1 MAPPPSARRAAARR
15 DTPRPEAGSAR
26 LVASSPAAGSAG
38 MRGRLLR
45 AWREGVKAA
54 RGAAGRAGAAPPWR
68 VLFFGTDRFA
78 VTALRALEAVR
89 EPSEDALV
97 SRLEVV
103 TLPSRQPGDLPVRSC
118 ARELQ
123 LPVHE
128 WPHTGPVGQFDVGV
142 VASFGRL
149 LSEDLILQFPYG
161 VLNVHPS
168 HLPRWRGPAPIFHTV
183 LHGDKVTGVT
193 IMEIRPKRF
202 DVGPIIKQEEF
213 PVPPHC
219 TAKELEV
226 MLSKKGANMLISVLK
241 NLPESL
247 KNKREQPKEGV
258 TFAPKITI
266 AKSCIIWE
274 EQTAAQIIQLH
285 RAIGSV
291 FPLQTLWKGT
301 TVKLRDFVE
310 VDNIPGFADR
320 ILDDSGAVPGSLL
333 YHKVSQTLIA
343 RCKEG
348 WVGIKT
354 VILKKQL
361 TAVDFYN
368 GYMHTWF
375 QQNSRTVHQECRFQT
390 LKLSTPKKTPKK
402 KEILAQDIKQ

>member
-1 MAPPPSARRAAARR
+1 MRAR
-15 DTPRPEAGSAR
+15 
-26 LVASSPAAGSAG
+26 V
-38 MRGRLLR
+38 LR
-45 AWREGVKAA
+45 AWSEGV
-54 RGAAGRAGAAPPWR
+54 RAAGPPWR

-78 VTALRALEAVR
+78 VTTLRALWAAG
-89 EPSEDALV
+89 EPSEHSLV

-103 TLPSRQPGDLPVRSC
+103 TLPSRLPGDLPVRSC

-128 WPHTGPVGQFDVGV
+128 WPHTGPAGQFDVGV

-149 LSEDLILQFPYG
+149 LSEELILQFPYG

-168 HLPRWRGPAPIFHTV
+168 CLPRWRGPAPIVHTV

-202 DVGPIIKQEEF
+202 DVGPIIKQEEVA
-213 PVPPHC
+213 VPPRC
-219 TAKELEV
+219 TAQELEG
-226 MLSKKGANMLISVLK
+226 MLAKMGASMLLAVLK

-247 KNKREQPKEGV
+247 KNKKEQPKEGV
-258 TFAPKITI
+258 TFAPKISI
-266 AKSCIIWE
+266 AKSCIKWE

-285 RAIGSV
+285 RAIGSM

-301 TVKLRDFVE
+301 AIKLLDFVE
-310 VDNIPGFADR
+310 VDNMPGYFDQ
-320 ILDDSGAVPGSLL
+320 IQKDCEVVPGSVLF
-333 YHKVSQTLIA
+333 HKKSQTLMA

-348 WVGIKT
+348 WAGIKT
-354 VILKKQL
+354 VILKKKL

-368 GYMHTWF
+368 GYMHSWF
-375 QQNSRTVHQECRFQT
+375 QQNPRTVHRECRFQT
-390 LKLSTPKKTPKK
+390 LKLSTAKKTL
-402 KEILAQDIKQ
+402 KERRILVQDIKP

>member
-1 MAPPPSARRAAARR
+1 
-15 DTPRPEAGSAR
+15 
-26 LVASSPAAGSAG
+26 

-45 AWREGVKAA
+45 AWREGAK
-54 RGAAGRAGAAPPWR
+54 APPWR

-78 VTALRALEAVR
+78 VTSLRALQAAR
-89 EPSEDALV
+89 EPREDSVV
-97 SRLEVV
+97 SSLEVV
-103 TLPSRQPGDLPVRSC
+103 TLSSRLPGDLPVRSC

-128 WPHTGPVGQFDVGV
+128 WPDTGPVGQFDVGV

-168 HLPRWRGPAPIFHTV
+168 CLPRWRGPAPVVHTV

-202 DVGPIIKQEEF
+202 DVGPIIKQEEIA
-213 PVPPHC
+213 VPPHC

-226 MLSKKGANMLISVLK
+226 MLSKLGANMLISVLR

-247 KNKREQPKEGV
+247 KHKKEQPTEGV
-258 TFAPKITI
+258 TFAPKISV
-266 AKSCIIWE
+266 AKSCIKWE
-274 EQTAAQIIQLH
+274 EQTAAQIIRLH
-285 RAIGSV
+285 RAIGSM
-291 FPLQTLWKGT
+291 FPLQTLWKGSA
-301 TVKLRDFVE
+301 VKLLDFVE
-310 VDNIPGFADR
+310 VDNVPDIADQ
-320 ILDDSGAVPGSLL
+320 ILNGHGAVPGSLL
-333 YHKVSQTLIA
+333 YHKPSQTLVA
-343 RCKEG
+343 RCKED

-354 VILKKQL
+354 VILRKKL

-368 GYMHTWF
+368 GYMHSWF
-375 QQNSRTVHQECRFQT
+375 QQNPRTVHQECRFQT
-390 LKLSTPKKTPKK
+390 LKLSPSKKTLKER
-402 KEILAQDIKQ
+402 EILA

>member
-1 MAPPPSARRAAARR
+1 MKRDRRGVRIRR
-15 DTPRPEAGSAR
+15 RGGDR
-26 LVASSPAAGSAG
+26 LQCLVHP
-38 MRGRLLR
+38 
-45 AWREGVKAA
+45 
-54 RGAAGRAGAAPPWR
+54 
-68 VLFFGTDRFA
+68 
-78 VTALRALEAVR
+78 R

-310 VDNIPGFADR
+310 VDNIPGF
-320 ILDDSGAVPGSLL
+320 
-333 YHKVSQTLIA
+333 
-343 RCKEG
+343 EG

-402 KEILAQDIKQ
+402 KEILMFLC

>member
-1 MAPPPSARRAAARR
+1 LQ
-15 DTPRPEAGSAR
+15 R
-26 LVASSPAAGSAG
+26 LVLP
-38 MRGRLLR
+38 
-45 AWREGVKAA
+45 
-54 RGAAGRAGAAPPWR
+54 
-68 VLFFGTDRFA
+68 
-78 VTALRALEAVR
+78 R
-89 EPSEDALV
+89 EPSEDSLV

-103 TLPSRQPGDLPVRSC
+103 TLPSRLPGDLPVRSC

-128 WPHTGPVGQFDVGV
+128 WPHTGPAGRFDVGV

-161 VLNVHPS
+161 VLNIHPS
-168 HLPRWRGPAPIFHTV
+168 CLPRWRGPAPIIHTV

-213 PVPPHC
+213 AVPPRC

-226 MLSKKGANMLISVLK
+226 ILSKMGANMLISVLK

-247 KNKREQPKEGV
+247 KNKKEQPEEGV
-258 TFAPKITI
+258 TFAPKISI
-266 AKSCIIWE
+266 AKSCIRWE
-274 EQTAAQIIQLH
+274 EQTATQIIQLH

-301 TVKLRDFVE
+301 AVKLLDFVE
-310 VDNIPGFADR
+310 VDDIPGFADK
-320 ILDDSGAVPGSLL
+320 ILNDCGAVPGSLL
-333 YHKVSQTLIA
+333 YHKSSQTLIA

-348 WVGIKT
+348 WVGIKA
-354 VILKKQL
+354 VILKKKL

-368 GYMHTWF
+368 GYMHSWF
-375 QQNSRTVHQECRFQT
+375 QQKSRAVHQECRFQT
-390 LKLSTPKKTPKK
+390 LKLSMAKKTL
-402 KEILAQDIKQ
+402 KER

>member
-1 MAPPPSARRAAARR
+1 
-15 DTPRPEAGSAR
+15 
-26 LVASSPAAGSAG
+26 

-54 RGAAGRAGAAPPWR
+54 RGAAGRAGTPPWR

-78 VTALRALEAVR
+78 VAALRALEAVR
-89 EPSEDALV
+89 EPSKDSLV

-103 TLPSRQPGDLPVRSC
+103 TLPSRLPGDLPVRSC
-118 ARELQ
+118 AQELQ

-168 HLPRWRGPAPIFHTV
+168 CLPRWRGPAPIVHTV

-213 PVPPHC
+213 AVPPCC

-226 MLSKKGANMLISVLK
+226 MLAKMGANMLISVLK

-247 KNKREQPKEGV
+247 KNKKEQPKEGV
-258 TFAPKITI
+258 TFD
-266 AKSCIIWE
+266 
-274 EQTAAQIIQLH
+274 QILN
-285 RAIGSV
+285 
-291 FPLQTLWKGT
+291 
-301 TVKLRDFVE
+301 DC
-310 VDNIPGFADR
+310 
-320 ILDDSGAVPGSLL
+320 GAVPGSLL
-333 YHKVSQTLIA
+333 YHKESQMLIA

-354 VILKKQL
+354 VILKKKL

-368 GYMHTWF
+368 GYMHSWF
-375 QQNSRTVHQECRFQT
+375 QQNSRTVHQECRFET
-390 LKLSTPKKTPKK
+390 LKLSTTKKTVKER
-402 KEILAQDIKQ
+402 EILAQDVKQ

>member
-1 MAPPPSARRAAARR
+1 LQC
-15 DTPRPEAGSAR
+15 
-26 LVASSPAAGSAG
+26 LVHP
-38 MRGRLLR
+38 
-45 AWREGVKAA
+45 
-54 RGAAGRAGAAPPWR
+54 
-68 VLFFGTDRFA
+68 
-78 VTALRALEAVR
+78 R
-89 EPSEDALV
+89 EPRKNSLV
-97 SRLEVV
+97 STLEVV
-103 TLPSRQPGDLPVRSC
+103 TLPSRLPGDLPVRSC

-149 LSEDLILQFPYG
+149 LSEELILQFPYG

-168 HLPRWRGPAPIFHTV
+168 CLPRWRGPAPIIHTV

-213 PVPPHC
+213 AVPPCC

-226 MLSKKGANMLISVLK
+226 MLAKLGADMLLSVLK

-247 KNKREQPKEGV
+247 KNKKEQPREGI
-258 TFAPKITI
+258 TFAPKISL
-266 AKSCIIWE
+266 AKSCIKWE

-285 RAIGSV
+285 RAIGSM
-291 FPLQTLWKGT
+291 FPLQTLWKDT
-301 TVKLRDFVE
+301 TVKLLDFVE
-310 VDNIPGFADR
+310 VDKIPGFADQT
-320 ILDDSGAVPGSLL
+320 LYDHGAVPGSLL
-333 YHKVSQTLIA
+333 YHKASKTLIA

-368 GYMHTWF
+368 GYMHSWF
-375 QQNSRTVHQECRFQT
+375 QRSSRTVHQECRFQT
-390 LKLSTPKKTPKK
+390 LKLSMAKKTL
-402 KEILAQDIKQ
+402 KEREV

>member
-1 MAPPPSARRAAARR
+1 PFLMHLRDPSK
-15 DTPRPEAGSAR
+15 DS
-26 LVASSPAAGSAG
+26 V
-38 MRGRLLR
+38 
-45 AWREGVKAA
+45 
-54 RGAAGRAGAAPPWR
+54 
-68 VLFFGTDRFA
+68 
-78 VTALRALEAVR
+78 
-89 EPSEDALV
+89 V

-103 TLPSRQPGDLPVRSC
+103 TLPSCLPGDLPVRNC

-168 HLPRWRGPAPIFHTV
+168 CLPRWRGPAPIIHTV

-213 PVPPHC
+213 AVPPHC
-219 TAKELEV
+219 TAKELEG
-226 MLSKKGANMLISVLK
+226 MLSEMGANMLIAVLK

-247 KNKREQPKEGV
+247 KKKKEQPKEGV
-258 TFAPKITI
+258 TFAPKISI
-266 AKSCIIWE
+266 AKSCIKWE
-274 EQTAAQIIQLH
+274 EQTAAQILQLH
-285 RAIGSV
+285 RAIGSM

-301 TVKLRDFVE
+301 TVKLLDFVE
-310 VDNIPGFADR
+310 VDEIPGFADEA
-320 ILDDSGAVPGSLL
+320 LNNHGSVPGSLL
-333 YHKVSQTLIA
+333 YHKASQTLMA
-343 RCKEG
+343 RCREG
-348 WVGIKT
+348 WIGIKS
-354 VILKKQL
+354 VILKKKL

-368 GYMHTWF
+368 GYMHSWF
-375 QQNSRTVHQECRFQT
+375 QQSSRTVHQECRFQT
-390 LKLSTPKKTPKK
+390 LKLTMAKKTL
-402 KEILAQDIKQ
+402 KERGV

>member
-1 MAPPPSARRAAARR
+1 
-15 DTPRPEAGSAR
+15 
-26 LVASSPAAGSAG
+26 

-45 AWREGVKAA
+45 AWREGLKAA
-54 RGAAGRAGAAPPWR
+54 GGGVGARARREPPWR

-78 VTALRALEAVR
+78 VTALRALQAAR
-89 EPSEDALV
+89 EPSKDLLV

-103 TLPSRQPGDLPVRSC
+103 TLPSRLPRGLPVKSC
-118 ARELQ
+118 AQELQ

-168 HLPRWRGPAPIFHTV
+168 FLPRWRGPAPIVHTI

-213 PVPPHC
+213 AVPPRC
-219 TAKELEV
+219 TTKELEEI
-226 MLSKKGANMLISVLK
+226 LSKMGANMLLSVLK

-247 KNKREQPKEGV
+247 ENKKEQPKEGV
-258 TFAPKITI
+258 TFAPKVSV
-266 AKSCIIWE
+266 AKSCIKWE
-274 EQTAAQIIQLH
+274 EQTAAQVIRLH
-285 RAIGSV
+285 RAIGSM
-291 FPLQTLWKGT
+291 FPLQTLWKGSP
-301 TVKLRDFVE
+301 VKLMNFVE
-310 VDNIPGFADR
+310 VDNIPDLADQV
-320 ILDDSGAVPGSLL
+320 LNDDEAVPGSLL

-354 VILKKQL
+354 VVLKKKL
-361 TAVDFYN
+361 RAVDFYN
-368 GYMHTWF
+368 GYMHPWF

-390 LKLSTPKKTPKK
+390 LRLSPAKKTL
-402 KEILAQDIKQ
+402 KERNTGAGYKTIDVS

>member
-1 MAPPPSARRAAARR
+1 LQH
-15 DTPRPEAGSAR
+15 
-26 LVASSPAAGSAG
+26 LVHS
-38 MRGRLLR
+38 
-45 AWREGVKAA
+45 
-54 RGAAGRAGAAPPWR
+54 
-68 VLFFGTDRFA
+68 
-78 VTALRALEAVR
+78 R
-89 EPSEDALV
+89 EPGEDSLV

-103 TLPSRQPGDLPVRSC
+103 TLPSRLPGGLPVRSC

-123 LPVHE
+123 LPVYE

-168 HLPRWRGPAPIFHTV
+168 CLPRWRGPAPIVHTV

-202 DVGPIIKQEEF
+202 DVGPIIKQEEVA
-213 PVPPHC
+213 VPPQC
-219 TAKELEV
+219 TAQELEG
-226 MLSKKGANMLISVLK
+226 MLAKMGANMLLAVLK

-247 KNKREQPKEGV
+247 KNKKEQPKEGV
-258 TFAPKITI
+258 TFAPKISVV
-266 AKSCIIWE
+266 KSCIKWE

-285 RAIGSV
+285 RAIGSM
-291 FPLQTLWKGT
+291 FPLQTLWKDT
-301 TVKLRDFVE
+301 TIKLLDFVE
-310 VDNIPGFADR
+310 VDNIPGFSDQMLNDCGV
-320 ILDDSGAVPGSLL
+320 IPGSVLF
-333 YHKVSQTLIA
+333 HKVSQTLIA

-354 VILKKQL
+354 VILKKKL

-368 GYMHTWF
+368 GYMHSWF
-375 QQNSRTVHQECRFQT
+375 QQNPRIVHQECRFQT
-390 LKLSTPKKTPKK
+390 LKLSTAKKTL
-402 KEILAQDIKQ
+402 KERGI

>member
-1 MAPPPSARRAAARR
+1 
-15 DTPRPEAGSAR
+15 
-26 LVASSPAAGSAG
+26 

-54 RGAAGRAGAAPPWR
+54 RGVAGQAGGPPWR

-78 VTALRALEAVR
+78 VTALRALEAAR
-89 EPSEDALV
+89 EPSEELLV

-103 TLPSRQPGDLPVRSC
+103 TLPSRLPGDLPVRSC

-123 LPVHE
+123 VPVHE

-168 HLPRWRGPAPIFHTV
+168 CLPRWRGPAPIVHTV

-213 PVPPHC
+213 VVPPRC

-226 MLSKKGANMLISVLK
+226 VLAKMGANMLISVLK

-247 KNKREQPKEGV
+247 KNKKEQPKEGV
-258 TFAPKITI
+258 TFAPKISI
-266 AKSCIIWE
+266 AKSCIKWE

-285 RAIGSV
+285 RAIGSM

-301 TVKLRDFVE
+301 TVKLLDFVE
-310 VDNIPGFADR
+310 VDTIPGFI
-320 ILDDSGAVPGSLL
+320 ILKDGSSLL
-333 YHKVSQTLIA
+333 PFSFV
-343 RCKEG
+343 
-348 WVGIKT
+348 
-354 VILKKQL
+354 LKKKL

-368 GYMHTWF
+368 GYMHSWF
-375 QQNSRTVHQECRFQT
+375 QQSSRTVHQECRFQT
-390 LKLSTPKKTPKK
+390 LKLSTAKKTLKER
-402 KEILAQDIKQ
+402 EILCDSLNGRK

>member
-1 MAPPPSARRAAARR
+1 
-15 DTPRPEAGSAR
+15 
-26 LVASSPAAGSAG
+26 

-45 AWREGVKAA
+45 AWREGLKATGSGVGS
-54 RGAAGRAGAAPPWR
+54 RRQPPWR

-78 VTALRALEAVR
+78 VATLRALQAAR
-89 EPSEDALV
+89 EPNRGMLV

-103 TLPSRQPGDLPVRSC
+103 TLPSHLPIELPVKSC

-128 WPHTGPVGQFDVGV
+128 WPQTGPVGHFDVGV

-161 VLNVHPS
+161 VLNIHPS
-168 HLPRWRGPAPIFHTV
+168 CLPRWRGPAPIVHTV

-193 IMEIRPKRF
+193 VMEIRPKRF
-202 DVGPIIKQEEF
+202 DVGPIIKQEEC
-213 PVPPHC
+213 PVPPQC
-219 TAKELEV
+219 TTKELEV
-226 MLSKKGANMLISVLK
+226 ILAEMGANMLLSVLK

-247 KNKREQPKEGV
+247 ANKKEQPKEGV
-258 TFAPKITI
+258 TFAPKISV
-266 AKSCIIWE
+266 AKSCINWE

-285 RAIGSV
+285 RAIGSM

-301 TVKLRDFVE
+301 TVKLLDFVE
-310 VDNIPGFADR
+310 VDSILGSADQV
-320 ILDDSGAVPGSLL
+320 LSDHGAVPGSLL
-333 YHKVSQTLIA
+333 YHKMSQTLIA

-354 VILKKQL
+354 VVLKKKL

-368 GYMHTWF
+368 GYMHSWF

-390 LKLSTPKKTPKK
+390 LKLNAVKKTL
-402 KEILAQDIKQ
+402 KEREVLLQDIER

>member
-1 MAPPPSARRAAARR
+1 
-15 DTPRPEAGSAR
+15 
-26 LVASSPAAGSAG
+26 

-45 AWREGVKAA
+45 AWREGVKA
-54 RGAAGRAGAAPPWR
+54 AAPPWR

-78 VTALRALEAVR
+78 VTALRALQAAR
-89 EPSEDALV
+89 EPSEDSLV

-103 TLPSRQPGDLPVRSC
+103 TLPSRLPGDLPVRSC

-128 WPHTGPVGQFDVGV
+128 WPHTGPAGQFDVGV

-168 HLPRWRGPAPIFHTV
+168 CLPRWRGPAPIIHTV

-213 PVPPHC
+213 AVPPRC

-226 MLSKKGANMLISVLK
+226 VLSKMGANMLISVLR

-247 KNKREQPKEGV
+247 KNKKEQPKEGV
-258 TFAPKITI
+258 TFAPKISI
-266 AKSCIIWE
+266 AKSCVRWE
-274 EQTAAQIIQLH
+274 EQTAAQVIQLH
-285 RAIGSV
+285 RAIGSM
-291 FPLQTLWKGT
+291 FPLQTLWKGA
-301 TVKLRDFVE
+301 TVKLLDFVE
-310 VDNIPGFADR
+310 VDDIPGFAEQTLNDC
-320 ILDDSGAVPGSLL
+320 GAAPGSLL
-333 YHKVSQTLIA
+333 YHKASQMLIA

-348 WVGIKT
+348 WVGIKA
-354 VILKKQL
+354 VVLKKKL

-368 GYMHTWF
+368 GYMHSWF
-375 QQNSRTVHQECRFQT
+375 QQKSRAVHQECRFQT
-390 LKLSTPKKTPKK
+390 LKLSTAKKTL
-402 KEILAQDIKQ
+402 KEREMLSQNIKQ

>member
-1 MAPPPSARRAAARR
+1 
-15 DTPRPEAGSAR
+15 
-26 LVASSPAAGSAG
+26 

-45 AWREGVKAA
+45 AWREGLKAA
-54 RGAAGRAGAAPPWR
+54 GGGVGSRREPPWR

-78 VTALRALEAVR
+78 VTTLRALQAAR
-89 EPSEDALV
+89 EPSRGLLV

-103 TLPSRQPGDLPVRSC
+103 TLPSCLPVELPVKSC
-118 ARELQ
+118 AHELQ

-128 WPHTGPVGQFDVGV
+128 WPQTGPVGQFDVGV

-168 HLPRWRGPAPIFHTV
+168 CLPRWRGPAPIVHTV

-193 IMEIRPKRF
+193 VMEIRPKRF
-202 DVGPIIKQEEF
+202 DVGPIIKQEVC
-213 PVPPHC
+213 PVPPQC
-219 TAKELEV
+219 TTKELEV
-226 MLSKKGANMLISVLK
+226 ILAEMGANMLLSVLK

-247 KNKREQPKEGV
+247 ENKKEQPKEGV
-258 TFAPKITI
+258 TFAPKISV
-266 AKSCIIWE
+266 AKSCINWE

-285 RAIGSV
+285 RAIGSM
-291 FPLQTLWKGT
+291 FPLQTLWKGS
-301 TVKLRDFVE
+301 TVKLLDFVE
-310 VDNIPGFADR
+310 VDNI
-320 ILDDSGAVPGSLL
+320 LDSVDQVLNDHGVVPGSLL
-333 YHKVSQTLIA
+333 YHKTSQTLIA

-354 VILKKQL
+354 VVLKKKL
-361 TAVDFYN
+361 TAIDFYN
-368 GYMHTWF
+368 GYMHSWF

-390 LKLSTPKKTPKK
+390 LKLNTAKKTL
-402 KEILAQDIKQ
+402 KEREVLLQDIKR

>member
-1 MAPPPSARRAAARR
+1 EWVDGGESQGRSGLGGWEGR
-15 DTPRPEAGSAR
+15 DRGAGGGLA
-26 LVASSPAAGSAG
+26 LKGGSWG
-38 MRGRLLR
+38 WWGWETGDRVGGRSWRGRCCFQCLVH
-45 AWREGVKAA
+45 A
-54 RGAAGRAGAAPPWR
+54 
-68 VLFFGTDRFA
+68 
-78 VTALRALEAVR
+78 R
-89 EPSEDALV
+89 EPSEDSLV

-103 TLPSRQPGDLPVRSC
+103 TLPSRLPGGLPVRSC

-168 HLPRWRGPAPIFHTV
+168 CLPRWRGPAPIIHTV

-213 PVPPHC
+213 AVPPHC

-226 MLSKKGANMLISVLK
+226 MLSKMGANMLISVLK

-247 KNKREQPKEGV
+247 KNKKEQPKEGV
-258 TFAPKITI
+258 TFAPKISI
-266 AKSCIIWE
+266 AKSCIKWE

-285 RAIGSV
+285 RAIGSM

-301 TVKLRDFVE
+301 TVKLLDFEE
-310 VDNIPGFADR
+310 VDNIPGFA
-320 ILDDSGAVPGSLL
+320 
-333 YHKVSQTLIA
+333 
-343 RCKEG
+343 G
-348 WVGIKT
+348 WVGIRT

-368 GYMHTWF
+368 GYMHSWF

-390 LKLSTPKKTPKK
+390 LKLSTAKKTLKER
-402 KEILAQDIKQ
+402 EILTQDMKQ

>member
-1 MAPPPSARRAAARR
+1 MRARVTGPPSRETLARAAP
-15 DTPRPEAGSAR
+15 T
-26 LVASSPAAGSAG
+26 L
-38 MRGRLLR
+38 
-45 AWREGVKAA
+45 
-54 RGAAGRAGAAPPWR
+54 
-68 VLFFGTDRFA
+68 
-78 VTALRALEAVR
+78 
-89 EPSEDALV
+89 EPSEDSLV

-103 TLPSRQPGDLPVRSC
+103 TLPSRLPGDLPARRC

-168 HLPRWRGPAPIFHTV
+168 YLPRWRGPAPIVHTV

-202 DVGPIIKQEEF
+202 DVGPIIKQEEIA
-213 PVPPHC
+213 VPPHC
-219 TAKELEV
+219 TAQELEA
-226 MLSKKGANMLISVLK
+226 MLSKMGANMLISVLK

-247 KNKREQPKEGV
+247 KNKKEQPKEGV
-258 TFAPKITI
+258 TFAPKISI
-266 AKSCIIWE
+266 AKSCIKWE
-274 EQTAAQIIQLH
+274 EQTAAQVIQLH
-285 RAIGSV
+285 RAIGSM
-291 FPLQTLWKGT
+291 FPLQTLWKGSA
-301 TVKLRDFVE
+301 VKLLDFVE
-310 VDNIPGFADR
+310 VDNIPGFADQL
-320 ILDDSGAVPGSLL
+320 LDDHGAVPGSLL
-333 YHKVSQTLIA
+333 YHKVSQMLIA

-354 VILKKQL
+354 VVLKKKL

-368 GYMHTWF
+368 GYMHSCF
-375 QQNSRTVHQECRFQT
+375 QKNSRTVHQECRFQT
-390 LKLSTPKKTPKK
+390 LKLSTTKKTLKER
-402 KEILAQDIKQ
+402 EILAQGVKQ

>member
-1 MAPPPSARRAAARR
+1 GGGGGWVTK
-15 DTPRPEAGSAR
+15 D
-26 LVASSPAAGSAG
+26 
-38 MRGRLLR
+38 RG
-45 AWREGVKAA
+45 
-54 RGAAGRAGAAPPWR
+54 R

-78 VTALRALEAVR
+78 VTALRALRAAG
-89 EPSEDALV
+89 EPSEGSLV

-103 TLPSRQPGDLPVRSC
+103 TLPSALPGDLPVRSC
-118 ARELQ
+118 ARELR

-168 HLPRWRGPAPIFHTV
+168 CLPRWRGPAPIIHTL

-202 DVGPIIKQEEF
+202 DVGPIIKQEEVA
-213 PVPPHC
+213 VPPRC
-219 TAKELEV
+219 TAQELEG
-226 MLSKKGANMLISVLK
+226 MLAKMGANMLLAVLK

-247 KNKREQPKEGV
+247 KNKKEQPKEGV
-258 TFAPKITI
+258 TFAPKISV
-266 AKSCIIWE
+266 AKSCIKWE

-285 RAIGSV
+285 RAIGSM

-301 TVKLRDFVE
+301 TVKLLDFVE
-310 VDNIPGFADR
+310 VDNIP
-320 ILDDSGAVPGSLL
+320 DS
-333 YHKVSQTLIA
+333 VSQPVGSKDSFKYG
-343 RCKEG
+343 RS

-354 VILKKQL
+354 VVLKKKL

-368 GYMHTWF
+368 GYMHSWF
-375 QQNSRTVHQECRFQT
+375 QQNPRTVHQECRFQT
-390 LKLSTPKKTPKK
+390 LKLSTTKKTL
-402 KEILAQDIKQ
+402 KERGILAQDIKQ